1 MTKTDKLLRR
11 FIAQEIVALIERI
24 DATDSPGDSSYHA
37 AQRLLREGQLSFIE
51 RKLLSSALSKV
62 ARRETLVRAM
72 NVVVFNNINGEVIQ
86 PEKWGGAIRG
96 GAALNSKPNPL
107 NMNTLLAQS
116 AQQAWMRQQE
126 SDLQNGKAMNQAQQ
140 PPWRN
145 MYGQNL

>member
-37 AQRLLREGQLSFIE
+37 AQYLLREGRLSFIE

-62 ARRETLVRAM
+62 ARRETLAQAM
-72 NVVVFNNINGEVIQ
+72 NVVVFNNIKGEVDQ
-86 PEKWGGAIRG
+86 YPWTGSHGPK
-96 GAALNSKPNPL
+96 AASNSKPNPT

-116 AQQAWMRQQE
+116 AQQAWSRQ
-126 SDLQNGKAMNQAQQ
+126 LGANQAQQ
-140 PPWRN
+140 SQYQGYYSREC
-145 MYGQNL
+145 GQTL

>member
-37 AQRLLREGQLSFIE
+37 AHHLLREGQLSFIE

-86 PEKWGGAIRG
+86 PDKWGASTGTTGKA
-96 GAALNSKPNPL
+96 NPL

-145 MYGQNL
+145 TYGSSL

>member
-37 AQRLLREGQLSFIE
+37 AQHLLREGQLSFIE

-86 PEKWGGAIRG
+86 PDKWGTTTGAIS
-96 GAALNSKPNPL
+96 GAKTVSNSV
-107 NMNTLLAQS
+107 LAQS
-116 AQQAWMRQQE
+116 AQQAWARQM
-126 SDLQNGKAMNQAQQ
+126 GANQAQESQ
-140 PPWRN
+140 YRN

>member
-37 AQRLLREGQLSFIE
+37 AQHLLREGQLSFIE

-107 NMNTLLAQS
+107 NMDTLLAQS
-116 AQQAWMRQQE
+116 AQQAWMRQLE
-126 SDLQNGKAMNQAQQ
+126 ADQNGKAMNQAQQ

-145 MYGQNL
+145 TYGSSL